1 MGKSWK
7 DLFIKSDEPE
17 QNESVSSSDNFSFPV
32 NNNTQNFSGSST
44 PNQSQSQSTTVV
56 QSEAVKEVMQVYE
69 KGLDSINMPGYDFYE
84 FYRTIV
90 ATGINSGEQVYNM
103 AFQMAKGLDSTVTA
117 AKLLTDAEFY
127 ISKLNEVHSQ
137 YSSQGQQKLTTI
149 QNNKGTD
156 KSKLTSEIE
165 AANRRISDLKN
176 ELQTLE
182 ASIRSKQDALTK
194 VDNTYVPQEQTVK
207 EKLQANDLA
216 HAESIGRLNRVKDGI
231 KQFVKY

>member
-7 DLFIKSDEPE
+7 DLFIKSDDPE
-17 QNESVSSSDNFSFPV
+17 QNESASSSDNFSFPV
-32 NNNTQNFSGSST
+32 NNNIQST
-44 PNQSQSQSTTVV
+44 ANNSMQPNQGSGFV
-56 QSEAVKEVMQVYE
+56 QSEAVKEVLQVYE

-90 ATGINSGEQVYNM
+90 AAGINSGEQVYNM
-103 AFQMAKGLDSTVTA
+103 AFQMAKGLDNTVSS

-127 ISKLNEVHSQ
+127 ISKLNDVHSQ

-149 QNNKGTD
+149 QNNKGAD
-156 KSKLTSEIE
+156 KSKLTSEID

-194 VDNTYVPQEQTVK
+194 VDNTYVPQEQIVN
-207 EKLQANDLA
+207 EKLQANDMA
-216 HAESIGRLNRVKDGI
+216 HAESISKLNRVKDGI